1 MFREH
6 QKKKIANVVSVITL
20 CIVILVLVFIGVFI
34 IADNMSAANASA
46 KENTSVESTE
56 KPVVE
61 TTNNL
66 IPNSNFERVSE
77 DELFFTYYRDKVTD
91 VMYICYDEYDSGGLL
106 EMHDPNTGL
115 PLTYQQYLEYQKSNR
130 GVK

>member
-1 MFREH
+1 MLREH
-6 QKKKIANVVSVITL
+6 KKKIANVFSVAML
-20 CIVILVLVFIGVFI
+20 CVVILVLVFIGVFI
-34 IADNMSAANASA
+34 VADNMSTANASA

-61 TTNNL
+61 TTNKL

-115 PLTYQQYLEYQKSNR
+115 PLTYQQYLEYQKSNG
-130 GVK
+130 GVR

>member
-1 MFREH
+1 MLREH
-6 QKKKIANVVSVITL
+6 KKKIANVFSVTML
-20 CIVILVLVFIGVFI
+20 CVVILVLVFIGVFI
-34 IADNMSAANASA
+34 VADNMSTANASA
-46 KENTSVESTE
+46 KENTNIETTD

-61 TTNNL
+61 TTNKL
-66 IPNSNFERVSE
+66 IPNSNFEMVSE

-115 PLTYQQYLEYQKSNR
+115 PLTYEKYLEYQNEK
-130 GVK
+130 

>member
-1 MFREH
+1 MLKEE
-6 QKKKIANVVSVITL
+6 KKKIAHFLEAVVVVV
-20 CIVILVLVFIGVFI
+20 CILALVFIGVFI
-34 IADNMSAANASA
+34 VADNMSTANASA

-61 TTNNL
+61 TTNKL
-66 IPNSNFERVSE
+66 IPNSNFEMVSE